1 MNTKLSPPV
10 SYYGK
15 DTPLPEHKELRAGPL
30 SLMFED
36 GDLRYVRFGNQEI
49 IRRVYVAIR
58 DHNWDTIL
66 PKLSNLQMDIAD
78 EKFKITY
85 DVENKQDNIHFFWQ
99 GTIIGEEDGTVTF
112 SMDGEAIST
121 FERNRIGFCLLH
133 PMSCSN
139 IPCHVEKI
147 DGTIEKGIFPEFISP
162 HQPFTD
168 MQAISHQVETDLW
181 AEVRFSGDI
190 FEMEDQRNWTDASYK
205 TYCTPLAVPYPVEVK
220 AGTKV
225 SQSIRLILKSKSN
238 KTNPVE
244 KIACLTN
251 ERDSHTIFTF
261 DTEASY
267 SMPRI
272 GLGIAS
278 HGQPLSK
285 KELERLKAINLS
297 HLRVDIDF
305 NLDYQQTLQR
315 AINEANLL
323 NISLEVALHLD
334 NSAEEQIKSWKR
346 AVEQFEPPV
355 TTYLIFH
362 LDESSTSSKW
372 IEIAHRYL
380 SGAKIGAGTNAYFT
394 ELNRNRP
401 SAERLDLICYSI
413 NPQVHAFDNSSLTET
428 LEAQAITV
436 ESAQQFSAGLLLAV
450 TPITFLPRFNPNAAA
465 PESAPKAGELPAQV
479 DVRQMSLYGA
489 GWTLGSLKYLSQSG
503 VYSTTYYETS
513 GWRGVMETED
523 GSQRPEQF
531 QSIPGAV
538 FPLYHVLADVGDFA
552 GGEIMLSAS
561 SNPLALEGIAIKKG
575 GQRRIILANLS
586 LSPLEVEVK
595 NLAENVLVRHLN
607 ETNIQSANRNPEG
620 FRAEL
625 GQRLSTFNGDLTLDL
640 DSYAIAR
647 IDET

>member
-49 IRRVYVAIR
+49 IRRVYIAIR

-162 HQPFTD
+162 HQPFMD

-225 SQSIRLILKSKSN
+225 SQSIRLIFKSESN
-238 KTNPVE
+238 KTKPVE

-465 PESAPKAGELPAQV
+465 PESDPKAGELPAQV

-523 GSQRPEQF
+523 GSQLPEQF

-552 GGEIMLSAS
+552 GGEIMLSTS
-561 SNPLALEGIAIKKG
+561 SNPLTLEGIAIKKG
-575 GQRRIILANLS
+575 EQRRIILANLS

>member
-1 MNTKLSPPV
+1 MSTKLSPPV

-66 PKLSNLQMDIAD
+66 PKLSNLQIDIAD

-162 HQPFTD
+162 HQPFMD

-220 AGTKV
+220 AGTKI
-225 SQSIRLILKSKSN
+225 SQSIRLTLKSESN
-238 KTNPVE
+238 KTKPIE
-244 KIACLTN
+244 KIARLEN
-251 ERDSHTIFTF
+251 GRDSHTIFTF
-261 DTEASY
+261 DTEASH
-267 SMPRI
+267 SIPRI
-272 GLGIAS
+272 GLGVAS
-278 HGQPLSK
+278 HGQPLSE

-315 AINEANLL
+315 AINEAKLL
-323 NISLEVALHLD
+323 NISLEIALHLD

-362 LDESSTSSKW
+362 QDESSTSSNW

-465 PESAPKAGELPAQV
+465 PESDPKAGELPAQV

-523 GSQRPEQF
+523 GSQLPEQF
-531 QSIPGAV
+531 QSIPDAV

-552 GGEIMLSAS
+552 GGEIMLSTS

-575 GQRRIILANLS
+575 GRRRIILANLS
-586 LSPLEVEVK
+586 LSPLEVKVK
-595 NLAENVLVRHLN
+595 DLAENVLVRHLN

>member
-1 MNTKLSPPV
+1 MTTKLSPPV

-66 PKLSNLQMDIAD
+66 PKLSNLQIDIAD

-139 IPCHVEKI
+139 IPCRVEKI
-147 DGTIEKGIFPEFISP
+147 DGTIEKGIFPKFISP
-162 HQPFTD
+162 HQPFMD

-220 AGTKV
+220 AGTKI
-225 SQSIRLILKSKSN
+225 SQSIRLTLKSESN
-238 KTNPVE
+238 KTKPIE
-244 KIACLTN
+244 KIARLEN

-261 DTEASY
+261 DTEASH
-267 SMPRI
+267 SIPRI
-272 GLGIAS
+272 GLGVAS
-278 HGQPLSK
+278 HGQPLSE

-315 AINEANLL
+315 AINEAKLL
-323 NISLEVALHLD
+323 NISLEIALHLD

-346 AVEQFEPPV
+346 AIEQFEPPV

-362 LDESSTSSKW
+362 QDESSTSSKW

-394 ELNRNRP
+394 ELNRNR
-401 SAERLDLICYSI
+401 SLAERLDLICYSI

-513 GWRGVMETED
+513 GWRGVMETEE
-523 GSQRPEQF
+523 GSQLPEQF

-552 GGEIMLSAS
+552 GGEIMLSTS

-575 GQRRIILANLS
+575 GRRRIILANLS
-586 LSPLEVEVK
+586 LSPLEIKVK
-595 NLAENVLVRHLN
+595 DLAENVLVRHLN
-607 ETNIQSANRNPEG
+607 ETNIQAAKKTPEG

-625 GQRLSTFNGDLTLDL
+625 GQRLSTFNGNLTLDL

>member
-49 IRRVYVAIR
+49 IRRVYIAIR

-162 HQPFTD
+162 HQPFMD

-251 ERDSHTIFTF
+251 ESDSHTIFTF

>member
-162 HQPFTD
+162 HQPFMD

-251 ERDSHTIFTF
+251 ESDSHTIFTF

-513 GWRGVMETED
+513 GWRGIMETED
-523 GSQRPEQF
+523 GSQLPEQF
-531 QSIPGAV
+531 QSIPSAV

-552 GGEIMLSAS
+552 GGEIMLSTS
-561 SNPLALEGIAIKKG
+561 SNPLTLEGIAIKKG

>member
-58 DHNWDTIL
+58 DHNLYTIL

-162 HQPFTD
+162 HQPFMD

-220 AGTKV
+220 AGTKI
-225 SQSIRLILKSKSN
+225 SQSIRLTLKSESN
-238 KTNPVE
+238 KTKPIE
-244 KIACLTN
+244 KIARLEN

-261 DTEASY
+261 DTEASH
-267 SMPRI
+267 SIPRI
-272 GLGIAS
+272 GLGVAS
-278 HGQPLSK
+278 HGQPLSE

-607 ETNIQSANRNPEG
+607 ETNIQSAKRNPEG

>member
-10 SYYGK
+10 SYYGE

-66 PKLSNLQMDIAD
+66 PKLSNLQIDIAD

-99 GTIIGEEDGTVTF
+99 GTIIGEEDGTITF

-139 IPCHVEKI
+139 IPCRVEKI

-162 HQPFTD
+162 HQPFMD

-181 AEVRFSGDI
+181 AEVRFSGDT

-220 AGTKV
+220 AGTKI
-225 SQSIRLILKSKSN
+225 SQSIKLTFKSESN
-238 KTNPVE
+238 KTKPIE
-244 KIACLTN
+244 KIARLEN
-251 ERDSHTIFTF
+251 KKDSHIIFTF
-261 DTEASY
+261 DTEASH
-267 SMPRI
+267 SIPRI
-272 GLGIAS
+272 GLGVAS

-297 HLRVDIDF
+297 HLRVDINF

-315 AINEANLL
+315 AINDAKLL
-323 NISLEVALHLD
+323 NISLEIALHLD

-346 AVEQFEPPV
+346 AVEKFEPPV

-362 LDESSTSSKW
+362 QEESPTSSKW

-401 SAERLDLICYSI
+401 LAERLDLICYSI

-436 ESAQQFSAGLLLAV
+436 ESAQQFSEGLLLAV

-465 PESAPKAGELPAQV
+465 PESAPEAGELPAQV

-523 GSQRPEQF
+523 GSQLPEQF
-531 QSIPGAV
+531 QSIPGTV

-552 GGEIMLSAS
+552 GGEIMLSTS

-575 GQRRIILANLS
+575 GRRRIILANLS
-586 LSPLEVEVK
+586 LSPLEVKVK
-595 NLAENVLVRHLN
+595 DLAENVLVRHLN
-607 ETNIQSANRNPEG
+607 ETNIQAAKKNPEG

>member
-1 MNTKLSPPV
+1 MTTKLSPPV

-162 HQPFTD
+162 HQPFMD

-238 KTNPVE
+238 KTNPV
-244 KIACLTN
+244 
-251 ERDSHTIFTF
+251 
-261 DTEASY
+261 
-267 SMPRI
+267 
-272 GLGIAS
+272 
-278 HGQPLSK
+278 
-285 KELERLKAINLS
+285 
-297 HLRVDIDF
+297 
-305 NLDYQQTLQR
+305 
-315 AINEANLL
+315 
-323 NISLEVALHLD
+323 
-334 NSAEEQIKSWKR
+334 
-346 AVEQFEPPV
+346 
-355 TTYLIFH
+355 
-362 LDESSTSSKW
+362 
-372 IEIAHRYL
+372 
-380 SGAKIGAGTNAYFT
+380 
-394 ELNRNRP
+394 
-401 SAERLDLICYSI
+401 
-413 NPQVHAFDNSSLTET
+413 
-428 LEAQAITV
+428 
-436 ESAQQFSAGLLLAV
+436 
-450 TPITFLPRFNPNAAA
+450 
-465 PESAPKAGELPAQV
+465 
-479 DVRQMSLYGA
+479 
-489 GWTLGSLKYLSQSG
+489 
-503 VYSTTYYETS
+503 
-513 GWRGVMETED
+513 
-523 GSQRPEQF
+523 
-531 QSIPGAV
+531 
-538 FPLYHVLADVGDFA
+538 
-552 GGEIMLSAS
+552 
-561 SNPLALEGIAIKKG
+561 
-575 GQRRIILANLS
+575 
-586 LSPLEVEVK
+586 
-595 NLAENVLVRHLN
+595 
-607 ETNIQSANRNPEG
+607 
-620 FRAEL
+620 
-625 GQRLSTFNGDLTLDL
+625 
-640 DSYAIAR
+640 
-647 IDET
+647 

>member
-162 HQPFTD
+162 HQPFMD

-251 ERDSHTIFTF
+251 ESDSHTIFTF

>member
-1 MNTKLSPPV
+1 
-10 SYYGK
+10 
-15 DTPLPEHKELRAGPL
+15 
-30 SLMFED
+30 
-36 GDLRYVRFGNQEI
+36 
-49 IRRVYVAIR
+49 
-58 DHNWDTIL
+58 
-66 PKLSNLQMDIAD
+66 
-78 EKFKITY
+78 
-85 DVENKQDNIHFFWQ
+85 
-99 GTIIGEEDGTVTF
+99 
-112 SMDGEAIST
+112 
-121 FERNRIGFCLLH
+121 
-133 PMSCSN
+133 
-139 IPCHVEKI
+139 
-147 DGTIEKGIFPEFISP
+147 
-162 HQPFTD
+162 
-168 MQAISHQVETDLW
+168 
-181 AEVRFSGDI
+181 
-190 FEMEDQRNWTDASYK
+190 
-205 TYCTPLAVPYPVEVK
+205 
-220 AGTKV
+220 
-225 SQSIRLILKSKSN
+225 
-238 KTNPVE
+238 
-244 KIACLTN
+244 
-251 ERDSHTIFTF
+251 
-261 DTEASY
+261 
-267 SMPRI
+267 
-272 GLGIAS
+272 
-278 HGQPLSK
+278 
-285 KELERLKAINLS
+285 
-297 HLRVDIDF
+297 IDF

-315 AINEANLL
+315 AINEAKLL
-323 NISLEVALHLD
+323 NISLEIALHLD

-362 LDESSTSSKW
+362 LEEVDESSTSSKW

-465 PESAPKAGELPAQV
+465 PESDPKAGELPAQV

-503 VYSTTYYETS
+503 VYSATYYETS
-513 GWRGVMETED
+513 GWRGIMETED
-523 GSQRPEQF
+523 GSQLPEQF
-531 QSIPGAV
+531 QSIPSAV

-552 GGEIMLSAS
+552 GGEIMLSTS
-561 SNPLALEGIAIKKG
+561 SNPLTLEGIAIKKG

-586 LSPLEVEVK
+586 LSPLEVKVK
-595 NLAENVLVRHLN
+595 DLAENVLVRHLN

-625 GQRLSTFNGDLTLDL
+625 GQRLSTFNGDLTLNL

>member
-1 MNTKLSPPV
+1 MNTKLSPSV

-36 GDLRYVRFGNQEI
+36 GDLRHVRFGNQEI

-85 DVENKQDNIHFFWQ
+85 DVENKQDNIHFFWR

-112 SMDGEAIST
+112 SMDGEVIST

-139 IPCHVEKI
+139 IPCRVEKI
-147 DGTIEKGIFPEFISP
+147 DGTIEKGVFPEFISP
-162 HQPFTD
+162 HQPFMD

-225 SQSIRLILKSKSN
+225 SQSIRLILKSESN
-238 KTNPVE
+238 KTKPVE
-244 KIACLTN
+244 KIAYLTN

-261 DTEASY
+261 DTEASH

-278 HGQPLSK
+278 HSQPLSE

-362 LDESSTSSKW
+362 QDESSTSSKW

-380 SGAKIGAGTNAYFT
+380 SGTKIGAGTNSYFT

-465 PESAPKAGELPAQV
+465 PESDPKAGELPAQV

-503 VYSTTYYETS
+503 VYSATYYETS

-523 GSQRPEQF
+523 GSQLPEQF

-552 GGEIMLSAS
+552 GGEIMLSTS

-575 GQRRIILANLS
+575 GRRRIILANLS
-586 LSPLEVEVK
+586 LSPLEIKVK
-595 NLAENVLVRHLN
+595 DLAENVLVRHLN
-607 ETNIQSANRNPEG
+607 ETNIQSAKRNPEG

-625 GQRLSTFNGDLTLDL
+625 GQRLSTFNGDLTLNL

>member
-66 PKLSNLQMDIAD
+66 PKLSNLQIDIAD

-162 HQPFTD
+162 HQPFMD

-251 ERDSHTIFTF
+251 ESDSHTIFTF

-362 LDESSTSSKW
+362 QDESSTSSKW

-465 PESAPKAGELPAQV
+465 PESDPKAGELPAQV

-523 GSQRPEQF
+523 GSQLPEQF

-607 ETNIQSANRNPEG
+607 ETNIQSAKRNPEG